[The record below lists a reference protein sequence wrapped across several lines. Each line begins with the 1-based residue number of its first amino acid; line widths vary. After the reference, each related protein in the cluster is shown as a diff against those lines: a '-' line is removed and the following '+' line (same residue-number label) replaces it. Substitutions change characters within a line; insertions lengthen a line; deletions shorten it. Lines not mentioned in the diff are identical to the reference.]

1 MDGTDPQ
8 SRQTEAS
15 GIFMDGDDNNGDEDD
30 IDWED
35 GWENQIDDSVH
46 EDFSEEA
53 HVGAVERTLQA
64 MEAMGG
70 FKNGVLEIELNAPND
85 THMTAVA
92 ASATSAPKMAAARA
106 RFAKCAGF
114 VADRHLP
121 RIQAWLLGLARADRL
136 VVNENKSMVL
146 MTFAQGQ
153 QRGRIQEDLK
163 ELSLQ
168 MKSVVESAA
177 RLGLVRISGAEQNR
191 MQRSKNEVG

>member
-1 MDGTDPQ
+1 MV
-8 SRQTEAS
+8 SYA
-15 GIFMDGDDNNGDEDD
+15 
-30 IDWED
+30 
-35 GWENQIDDSVH
+35 
-46 EDFSEEA
+46 
-53 HVGAVERTLQA
+53 
-64 MEAMGG
+64 
-70 FKNGVLEIELNAPND
+70 
-85 THMTAVA
+85 AVA